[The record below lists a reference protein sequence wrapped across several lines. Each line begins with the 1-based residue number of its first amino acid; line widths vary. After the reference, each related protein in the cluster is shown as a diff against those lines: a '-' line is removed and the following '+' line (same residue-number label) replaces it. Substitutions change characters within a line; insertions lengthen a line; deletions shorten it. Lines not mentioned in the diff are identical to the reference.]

1 MALLQTRTNFVT
13 SAPLRR
19 KSAIQR
25 ESNRFSRTIVSPLP
39 AGSRPAD
46 YQELAAKCVTEVRNS
61 NVHVYKVDTC
71 TTHNQGRPGEA
82 RVIAS
87 APANFVT
94 CQPRLKKTE
103 NAKKEKSHQLP
114 AGSRPAD
121 YVPVPMTCVVHVF
134 CIEFTRD
141 HICQ

>member
-39 AGSRPAD
+39 AASRPAD

-94 CQPRLKKTE
+94 CQPRLKQSGECRRET
-103 NAKKEKSHQLP
+103 SQLP
-114 AGSRPAD
+114 TGSRPAD
-121 YVPVPMTCVVHVF
+121 CVQVPMTCIVDVRF
-134 CIEFTRD
+134 LKCTRKYNY
-141 HICQ
+141 H